1 MIAHF
6 GALTS
11 AAEDDDD
18 GHDRGDDE
26 HSPSASSSISSSIS
40 SASFCASLSRVR
52 FIPSHAPYSPP
63 VACMRSPRRLHSPQ
77 VRFIPS
83 HAPSASVAAHAGEP
97 TLACFAELALH
108 QDRHLV
114 WSVAPLLKRELTPP
128 RSHWEALGVHHPPPT
143 SLVLAHGLTISAEA
157 PDAWPYPEDPAELVM
172 GAIWATLNERWHTIP
187 PDLRAR
193 LSTAPLLL

>member
-1 MIAHF
+1 MP
-6 GALTS
+6 LTAS
-11 AAEDDDD
+11 VLRYVFVESTPGLKSTVLELPEVCKTGNGIKAKQSPDVQARVAFTELP
-18 GHDRGDDE
+18 GRGT
-26 HSPSASSSISSSIS
+26 
-40 SASFCASLSRVR
+40 
-52 FIPSHAPYSPP
+52 
-63 VACMRSPRRLHSPQ
+63 ACMRSPRRLHSPQ